1 MSYIL
6 EALKK
11 LEQKRQQDG
20 TPNLLTL
27 QGDATKVR
35 KKRSVWPYITLGVV
49 LLNGIIVL
57 LLFWIAPWKHA
68 GQPLSQTSRVAREST
83 TPPQVTVLPEKKE
96 EQIAE
101 TKKDVPPPVKKY
113 IAQPAPDLPSP
124 PVPTKVVV
132 EAAQPKT
139 APVQPPTPI
148 KTSPESSPRE
158 IKPVK
163 PSNKVI
169 RIKDLPGDVRS
180 KLPELKMT
188 VHSFNEQAHS
198 RFVVINNNTIR
209 EGQSINS
216 DLKVEQITPNGVIL
230 NYQGHRFVLGINET
244 L

>member
-1 MSYIL
+1 VSYIL

-11 LEQKRQQDG
+11 LEQKRQQEG

-35 KKRSVWPYITLGVV
+35 QKRHLWPYITLGVV

-83 TPPQVTVLPEKKE
+83 TPPPVTVLPEKKE
-96 EQIAE
+96 QPVAE
-101 TKKDVPPPVKKY
+101 TKKEVPLPEKKDVTQSAPSQP
-113 IAQPAPDLPSP
+113 PAP
-124 PVPTKVVV
+124 VPHKVVV
-132 EAAQPKT
+132 EATQPKT
-139 APVQPPTPI
+139 PPTSI

-163 PSNKVI
+163 PSNKVLS
-169 RIKDLPGDVRS
+169 IKELPGAIKGS
-180 KLPELKMT
+180 LPELKMT
-188 VHSFNEQAHS
+188 VHSYNEQPQS
-198 RFVVINNNTIR
+198 RFVVMNNNTIR
-209 EGQSINS
+209 EGQFINTE
-216 DLKVEQITPNGVIL
+216 LKVEQITPNGVIL

-244 L
+244 P

>member
-11 LEQKRQQDG
+11 LEQKRQQEG

-27 QGDATKVR
+27 QGDVTKVR
-35 KKRSVWPYITLGVV
+35 KKRSVWPYITLGVI

-68 GQPLSQTSRVAREST
+68 GQSLSQTSRVAREST

-96 EQIAE
+96 QPVAE
-101 TKKDVPPPVKKY
+101 TKKDVPPPVKKDV
-113 IAQPAPDLPSP
+113 AQPAPDLPSP
-124 PVPTKVVV
+124 PVSTKVVV

-139 APVQPPTPI
+139 APVQTPTPI

-163 PSNKVI
+163 PSNKVVS
-169 RIKDLPGDVRS
+169 IKELPAAIKGS
-180 KLPELKMT
+180 LPELKMT
-188 VHSFNEQAHS
+188 VHSYNEQPQS
-198 RFVVINNNTIR
+198 RFVVMNNNTIR
-209 EGQSINS
+209 EGQSMNA
-216 DLKVEQITPNGVIL
+216 DLKVEQITQNGVIL

-244 L
+244 H